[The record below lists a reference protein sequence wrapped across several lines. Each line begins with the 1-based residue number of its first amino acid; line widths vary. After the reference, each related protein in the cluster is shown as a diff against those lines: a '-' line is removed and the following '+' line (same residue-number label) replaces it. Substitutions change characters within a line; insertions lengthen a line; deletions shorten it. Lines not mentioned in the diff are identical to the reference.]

1 MKSLGMLAMVLTLVG
16 ALNWGLVG
24 VGMLAGG
31 QNWNLVNIL
40 LGFAPTVEYVVYLL
54 VGLSAI
60 LVAWAHMSG
69 KCEMKG

>member
-1 MKSLGMLAMVLTLVG
+1 MVLTLVG

-69 KCEMKG
+69 KCAMKA